1 MAHALQRA
9 HAAGIVHSDFKPG
22 NVMVTREGV
31 PKVFD
36 FGIARAAKRL
46 GEATGEETV
55 FDAGTLGALTS
66 AYA

>member
-46 GEATGEETV
+46 G
-55 FDAGTLGALTS
+55 
-66 AYA
+66 